1 MCYSILLF
9 SLNLELQ
16 YNPLNNVRQLPL
28 TRVGVVVIGPIH
40 AYAGNVPANSVTWMM
55 LGDKVRGCRGQ
66 NWRRGVSGGGEEEQ
80 YIPLIRH
87 MLLD

>member
-55 LGDKVRGCRGQ
+55 LGDKVRGCRGEIGE
-66 NWRRGVSGGGEEEQ
+66 GVCPEGEKRSNI
-80 YIPLIRH
+80 YA
-87 MLLD
+87 